1 MEEKLPHHG
10 RHLHEADDGGRTPSH
25 LDGEEDFLSLKLIVD
40 DLLILASLLDA
51 DLNLVVGSLRLT
63 ADQTMAEM

>member
-1 MEEKLPHHG
+1 MEE
-10 RHLHEADDGGRTPSH
+10 
-25 LDGEEDFLSLKLIVD
+25 KLIVD